1 MCEVQGE
8 EGGRRGGG
16 GGRPS
21 VSQHLF
27 FVLLSPDT
35 SSGASLSNPVGRTPV
50 CSRPAAAT
58 G

>member
-8 EGGRRGGG
+8 EGGRRGEEGDV
-16 GGRPS
+16 PLYHS
-21 VSQHLF
+21 IF

-35 SSGASLSNPVGRTPV
+35 SSGASLSNPVGTTPV